1 MPAPALPLYVKIAA
15 SIARHIDAGT
25 MRPGDR
31 VPSVRRASLQHGVS
45 VSTVTQ
51 AYLALENRGLIH
63 ARPKSGFFV
72 RPRVLDHIPAPK
84 TSRPRKGLARIGS
97 GDLRSRILEIASQ
110 RHIVPLGAAAPA
122 PELLPVTRLNR
133 VMASASRH
141 ARASALE
148 YSHPAGCE
156 ELRRELARRS
166 LDWGCNLEP
175 EDFIVT
181 SGTMEALFLSL
192 RATTKPGDVVVVE
205 SPTYFGVLQAIEN
218 LGLRPLE
225 VSMQATEGMDL
236 EHLESVIRRHRVAAI
251 VAVPSFSNPLGSCM
265 PAKNRQAL
273 IDLLGR
279 HEIPLIEDDVYGD
292 LPFPPATRPRTVK
305 SFDTKGLV
313 LLCGSVSK
321 TLAPGWRVGWVVPG
335 ERYYDRI
342 QQLKTSST
350 VTTSKPPQLA
360 VAEFFRDGGFDRHLR
375 HMGHCYAAQVNRM
388 AEAVSEFFPHE
399 IRLSRPQGGFVL
411 WVELPP
417 GVDAVKLHT
426 RALAHHIS
434 IAPGRLFSARPM
446 QFANFIRLSCGIPW
460 SPKIERA
467 IAVLG
472 RLVRQFTGA
481 PSTGS
486 SLPSR

>member
-1 MPAPALPLYVKIAA
+1 MWIVQNMPAPALPLYEKIAA

-205 SPTYFGVLQAIEN
+205 S
-218 LGLRPLE
+218 
-225 VSMQATEGMDL
+225 
-236 EHLESVIRRHRVAAI
+236 
-251 VAVPSFSNPLGSCM
+251 
-265 PAKNRQAL
+265 
-273 IDLLGR
+273 
-279 HEIPLIEDDVYGD
+279 
-292 LPFPPATRPRTVK
+292 
-305 SFDTKGLV
+305 
-313 LLCGSVSK
+313 
-321 TLAPGWRVGWVVPG
+321 
-335 ERYYDRI
+335 
-342 QQLKTSST
+342 
-350 VTTSKPPQLA
+350 
-360 VAEFFRDGGFDRHLR
+360 
-375 HMGHCYAAQVNRM
+375 
-388 AEAVSEFFPHE
+388 
-399 IRLSRPQGGFVL
+399 
-411 WVELPP
+411 
-417 GVDAVKLHT
+417 
-426 RALAHHIS
+426 
-434 IAPGRLFSARPM
+434 
-446 QFANFIRLSCGIPW
+446 
-460 SPKIERA
+460 
-467 IAVLG
+467 
-472 RLVRQFTGA
+472 
-481 PSTGS
+481 
-486 SLPSR
+486 